1 MGVRQRGRAIGDPCH
16 RAVAHDHLGDRAALD
31 DRGALHACALSH
43 AHRDV
48 NWVHPAVLL
57 EPAGVACHLDEAHLH
72 QASGVPRGAGGELVA
87 LEQHRVGPARV
98 GQVVETTTRAR
109 LGRAGSATGPRSIGA
124 AVHSPPDSPPVH
136 WRFIFGIVPIPAV
149 ATLWDMKF
157 EFDQRKSRA
166 WAAVVTMRV
175 SKVRIISVRRA
186 RPAEEALY
194 EGE

>member
-1 MGVRQRGRAIGDPCH
+1 MEGRH
-16 RAVAHDHLGDRAALD
+16 
-31 DRGALHACALSH
+31 
-43 AHRDV
+43 
-48 NWVHPAVLL
+48 
-57 EPAGVACHLDEAHLH
+57 
-72 QASGVPRGAGGELVA
+72 
-87 LEQHRVGPARV
+87 
-98 GQVVETTTRAR
+98 
-109 LGRAGSATGPRSIGA
+109 GRAGSATGPRSIGA
-124 AVHSPPDSPPVH
+124 AVHSLPGSPPVH

-166 WAAVVTMRV
+166 NHAKHGIDFVEAQSLWTDAASVTIAARTQEEARWVVIGRIDGRAWAAVVTMRV